1 MAGRGMSFAQ
11 NPSGTIAT
19 ALVLLVFLQATL
31 VWKEG
36 TSAPGKR
43 DDVLAGTEFLSVF
56 INGAMAQPPI
66 RRRGSRRG
74 GIISTDNVAA
84 ESQRQEASIY
94 RISRTSRT
102 SSAPPPRQDEEDDSR
117 VSPISQKSVESSAS
131 FTSLLDNLS
140 TASEIGSMLTPRSEP
155 VSQKVIGVSVTSTV
169 EATPYKVRVEH
180 HVDDEMTTPTT
191 TPIAF
196 VTPLPALTAAD
207 ELSNIVSESNRSEF
221 SVDEGAPRSSWRLRP
236 RTTTPRTRGLRPS
249 HRHHRKETGE
259 SVEATGPDGKAPH
272 PQGRKAGR
280 HYQTLLFTQHPSRL
294 YGEAENLRGSIRS
307 RRRSTASQRR
317 STENRSAFTPSLR
330 RSIPSPQRSTP
341 SLQRSIPSQRGS
353 IRNQRRSTDLTDAPL
368 NPLTNRRSRIT
379 RLTRPSA
386 SGATAMSTDYRPS
399 PNPRGPRTPTMGIRS
414 ATSSR
419 GGTTAGIESRNAHP
433 TDSSS
438 ANTASLVTT
447 TDRLEAFDTPP
458 IAVSILSSF
467 TKLL

>member
-317 STENRSAFTPSLR
+317 STENR
-330 RSIPSPQRSTP
+330 
-341 SLQRSIPSQRGS
+341 
-353 IRNQRRSTDLTDAPL
+353 RRSTDLTDAPL